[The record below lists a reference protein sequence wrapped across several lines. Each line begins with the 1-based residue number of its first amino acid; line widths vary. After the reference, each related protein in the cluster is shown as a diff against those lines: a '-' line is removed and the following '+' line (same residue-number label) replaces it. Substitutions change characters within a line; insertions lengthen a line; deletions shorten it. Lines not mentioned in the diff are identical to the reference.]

1 MKLYQA
7 AIDKLFIILKH
18 FFVDSF
24 LLDTGLD
31 SIQVMLWL
39 RKLRQQEYV
48 VVLKQFYENQTIS
61 SWS

>member
-1 MKLYQA
+1 M
-7 AIDKLFIILKH
+7 DKLFIIPKH

-48 VVLKQFYENQTIS
+48 VVLRQFYENQTIS